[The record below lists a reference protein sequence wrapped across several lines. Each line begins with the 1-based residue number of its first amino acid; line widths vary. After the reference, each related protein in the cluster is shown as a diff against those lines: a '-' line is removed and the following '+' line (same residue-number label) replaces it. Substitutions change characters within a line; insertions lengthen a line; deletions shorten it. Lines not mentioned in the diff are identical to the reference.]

1 MSRFDIHVQKSLPGF
16 RLDARLQTDAARVV
30 IIGGSGSGK
39 TLFMQ
44 AVAGLYRP
52 DGGHIRIGERVF
64 YDGTTNLPTARRN
77 VAYLFQD
84 YALFPHLT
92 VAQNIAFGLHG
103 GWRNPGRRQLRGE
116 VAAWLERLHIA
127 HIANAYPAQLSGGQK
142 QRTALARALIRRPT
156 LLLLDEPFSALDTGL
171 RAKMRQLVGA
181 LQREYGV
188 PLILITHD
196 PADAEALGDAVWQ
209 MNRHGEEASLQAVS
223 APPVTP
229 PAAEIRVNGIPLA
242 EPHSLQLLAALAETP
257 ALTTVCQR
265 LHIPVKRAQD
275 TLDGLNN
282 LAGAALTRC
291 DGDKTHL
298 TADGH
303 AWLARV
309 RTQAETFRQFL
320 ATHNINPTE
329 LLAMHFNISTRNQIK
344 GTISAV
350 QEGAVNSEIAI
361 SIGAHPL
368 TAIITR
374 ASAERLGLKA
384 GVEAYALIKASDV
397 MIGSA
402 DIAAQIS
409 ARNAIPGTISR
420 IETGAVNDEVTL
432 DIGDGNSLVAII
444 TRTSAERLGF
454 RVGQNAC
461 AIIKASNVMIGC

>member
-52 DGGHIRIGERVF
+52 DGGHIRICERVF

-92 VAQNIAFGLHG
+92 VAQNIAFGLHE
-103 GWRNPGRRQLRGE
+103 GWRNPGRRRPHAE

-127 HIANAYPAQLSGGQK
+127 HIAHAYSAQLSGGQK
-142 QRTALARALIRRPT
+142 QRTALARALIRRPA
-156 LLLLDEPFSALDTGL
+156 LLLLDEPFSALDTSL
-171 RAKMRQLVGA
+171 RAQMRQLVGE
-181 LQREYGV
+181 LQREYDV
-188 PLILITHD
+188 PLLLITHD
-196 PADAEALGDAVWQ
+196 PADAAALGDVVYQ
-209 MNRHGEEASLQAVS
+209 MNRHGEHSSLHAVS
-223 APPVTP
+223 APPVAAP
-229 PAAEIRVNGIPLA
+229 EAEIRMNGIPLA
-242 EPHSLQLLAALAETP
+242 EPRGLQLLAALANEP
-257 ALTTVCQR
+257 ALLPVCAR
-265 LHIPVKRAQD
+265 LGIREKDARD
-275 TLDGLNN
+275 TLDALNN
-282 LAGAALTRC
+282 LAGVALTRR
-291 DGDKTHL
+291 DGVTAQL
-298 TADGH
+298 TPDGH

-309 RTQAETFRQFL
+309 QEQTEAFRQFL
-320 ATHNINPTE
+320 ENQQMNLTE
-329 LLAMHFNISTRNQIK
+329 LLAMYFNISTRNQLK

-350 QEGAVNSEIAI
+350 QEGAVNSEVAI
-361 SIGAHPL
+361 SIGAHQL

-374 ASAERLGLKA
+374 HSVERLGLKA
-384 GVEAYALIKASDV
+384 GTDAYALIKASDV

-402 DIAAQIS
+402 EVAAQIS
-409 ARNAIPGTISR
+409 ARNVIPGTISR
-420 IETGAVNDEVTL
+420 IETGAVNDEITL

-444 TRTSAERLGF
+444 TRASAERLNF
-454 RVGQNAC
+454 AVGQNAC

>member
-1 MSRFDIHVQKSLPGF
+1 MTLTILYFAQLAEERGAAQE
-16 RLDARLQTDAARVV
+16 RLT
-30 IIGGSGSGK
+30 G
-39 TLFMQ
+39 
-44 AVAGLYRP
+44 
-52 DGGHIRIGERVF
+52 
-64 YDGTTNLPTARRN
+64 
-77 VAYLFQD
+77 D
-84 YALFPHLT
+84 YA
-92 VAQNIAFGLHG
+92 
-103 GWRNPGRRQLRGE
+103 
-116 VAAWLERLHIA
+116 
-127 HIANAYPAQLSGGQK
+127 
-142 QRTALARALIRRPT
+142 
-156 LLLLDEPFSALDTGL
+156 D
-171 RAKMRQLVGA
+171 
-181 LQREYGV
+181 
-188 PLILITHD
+188 
-196 PADAEALGDAVWQ
+196 
-209 MNRHGEEASLQAVS
+209 
-223 APPVTP
+223 
-229 PAAEIRVNGIPLA
+229 
-242 EPHSLQLLAALAETP
+242 LAALYNALHAQHRFSLAQNQLRVARNQMFAEWTDAP
-257 ALTTVCQR
+257 Q
-265 LHIPVKRAQD
+265 
-275 TLDGLNN
+275 
-282 LAGAALTRC
+282 
-291 DGDKTHL
+291 DGDETHL

-329 LLAMHFNISTRNQIK
+329 LLAMHFNISTRNQLK

>member
-52 DGGHIRIGERVF
+52 DGGHIRICERVF

-142 QRTALARALIRRPT
+142 QRTALARALI
-156 LLLLDEPFSALDTGL
+156 
-171 RAKMRQLVGA
+171 
-181 LQREYGV
+181 
-188 PLILITHD
+188 LITHD

-242 EPHSLQLLAALAETP
+242 EPHSLQLLAALAAEP
-257 ALTTVCQR
+257 ALLPVCAR
-265 LHIPVKRAQD
+265 LGIREKDARD
-275 TLDGLNN
+275 TLDALNN
-282 LAGAALTRC
+282 LAGTALTRR

-320 ATHNINPTE
+320 TTQQINLME
-329 LLAMHFNISTRNQIK
+329 LLAMHFNISTRNQLK

-374 ASAERLGLKA
+374 TSAERLGLKA
-384 GVEAYALIKASDV
+384 GVKAYALIKASDV

>member
-1 MSRFDIHVQKSLPGF
+1 MLWSWLASLDVFGVV
-16 RLDARLQTDAARVV
+16 LQVVGEHQFARVV
-30 IIGGSGSGK
+30 
-39 TLFMQ
+39 
-44 AVAGLYRP
+44 
-52 DGGHIRIGERVF
+52 
-64 YDGTTNLPTARRN
+64 
-77 VAYLFQD
+77 
-84 YALFPHLT
+84 
-92 VAQNIAFGLHG
+92 HG
-103 GWRNPGRRQLRGE
+103 GAADHAVDDGRPLVRGE
-116 VAAWLERLHIA
+116 MSGGDDGVAAAAVGVIKRVAVIPERL
-127 HIANAYPAQLSGGQK
+127 
-142 QRTALARALIRRPT
+142 R
-156 LLLLDEPFSALDTGL
+156 
-171 RAKMRQLVGA
+171 VGA

-329 LLAMHFNISTRNQIK
+329 LLAMHFNISTRNQLIV
-344 GTISAV
+344 GFS
-350 QEGAVNSEIAI
+350 
-361 SIGAHPL
+361 
-368 TAIITR
+368 TR
-374 ASAERLGLKA
+374 
-384 GVEAYALIKASDV
+384 
-397 MIGSA
+397 
-402 DIAAQIS
+402 
-409 ARNAIPGTISR
+409 PT
-420 IETGAVNDEVTL
+420 VT
-432 DIGDGNSLVAII
+432 
-444 TRTSAERLGF
+444 
-454 RVGQNAC
+454 
-461 AIIKASNVMIGC
+461 

>member
-52 DGGHIRIGERVF
+52 DGGHIRICERVF

-92 VAQNIAFGLHG
+92 VSQNIAFGLYD
-103 GWRNPGRRQLRGE
+103 GWRNPGRRRLRE
-116 VAAWLERLHIA
+116 DVARWLERLHIA
-127 HIANAYPAQLSGGQK
+127 HIAHAYPAQLSGGQK
-142 QRTALARALIRRPT
+142 QRTALARALIRRPA

-171 RAKMRQLVGA
+171 RAQMRQLVGE

-188 PLILITHD
+188 PLLLITHD
-196 PADAEALGDAVWQ
+196 PADAAALGDVVYQ
-209 MNRHGEEASLQAVS
+209 MNRHGEHSSLHAVS
-223 APPVTP
+223 APPVAAP
-229 PAAEIRVNGIPLA
+229 EAEIRMNGIPLA
-242 EPHSLQLLAALAETP
+242 EPRGLSLLAALAADP
-257 ALTTVCQR
+257 ALLPVCAR
-265 LHIPVKRAQD
+265 LGIREKDARD

-282 LAGAALTRC
+282 LAGAALTRR
-291 DGDKTHL
+291 DGATVQL
-298 TADGH
+298 TPVGQD
-303 AWLARV
+303 WLDRV
-309 RTQAETFRQFL
+309 QTQAEALRQFIE
-320 ATHNINPTE
+320 TTQINLTE
-329 LLAMHFNISTRNQIK
+329 LLAMHFNISTRNQLK

-374 ASAERLGLKA
+374 ASAERLGLKT

>member
-1 MSRFDIHVQKSLPGF
+1 MSRFDIHIQKSLPGF

-92 VAQNIAFGLHG
+92 VSQNIAFGLYD
-103 GWRNPGRRQLRGE
+103 GWRNPGKRRLRAD
-116 VAAWLERLHIA
+116 VADWLQRLHIA
-127 HIANAYPAQLSGGQK
+127 HIADAYPAQLSGGQK
-142 QRTALARALIRRPT
+142 QRTALARALIRRPA

-171 RAKMRQLVGA
+171 RAQMRALVGE
-181 LQREYGV
+181 LQREYDV
-188 PLILITHD
+188 PLLLITHD

-223 APPVTP
+223 APPVSA
-229 PAAEIRVNGIPLA
+229 PAAEIRMNGMPLA
-242 EPHSLQLLAALAETP
+242 EPRGLQLLAALANEP
-257 ALTTVCQR
+257 QLEKSCARLNLARKEALD
-265 LHIPVKRAQD
+265 I
-275 TLDGLNN
+275 LDALNN
-282 LAGAALTRC
+282 LAGAALTRR
-291 DGDKTHL
+291 DGATVQL
-298 TADGH
+298 TPVGQD
-303 AWLARV
+303 WLDHV
-309 RTQAETFRQFL
+309 QMQAEAFRQFL
-320 ATHNINPTE
+320 TTQQINLTE
-329 LLAMHFNISTRNQIK
+329 LLAMYFNISTRNQLK

-350 QEGAVNSEIAI
+350 QEGAVNSEVAI
-361 SIGAHPL
+361 SIGAHQL

-374 ASAERLGLKA
+374 HSVERLGLKA
-384 GVEAYALIKASDV
+384 GADAYALIKASDV

-402 DIAAQIS
+402 EVAAQIS
-409 ARNAIPGTISR
+409 ARNVIPGTISR
-420 IETGAVNDEVTL
+420 IETGAVNDEITL

-444 TRTSAERLGF
+444 TRASAERLNF
-454 RVGQNAC
+454 AVGQNAC

>member
-52 DGGHIRIGERVF
+52 DGGHIRICERVF

-282 LAGAALTRC
+282 LAGAAL
-291 DGDKTHL
+291 
-298 TADGH
+298 
-303 AWLARV
+303 
-309 RTQAETFRQFL
+309 
-320 ATHNINPTE
+320 NINPTE
-329 LLAMHFNISTRNQIK
+329 LLAMHFNISTRNQLK